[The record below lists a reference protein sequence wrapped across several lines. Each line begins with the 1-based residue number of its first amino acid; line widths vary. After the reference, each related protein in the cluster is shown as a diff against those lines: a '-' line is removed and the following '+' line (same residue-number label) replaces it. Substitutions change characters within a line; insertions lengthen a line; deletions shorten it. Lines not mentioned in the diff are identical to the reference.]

1 MLVVGLLGSPRREGN
16 TEMLLDQ
23 ALAGAAAAGAET
35 EKIIICDYDIS
46 GCIECNDCYETGTCT
61 IDDEMD
67 AIYDAIEK
75 ADRLIIASPMF
86 FMSLPA
92 QAKAVVDR
100 TQCYWALKYI
110 LKEPF
115 PRDPGA
121 PQRYGIFL
129 GVGGTSGERLFDG
142 VRQTLKYFFD
152 AIAMKPR
159 EDLYVLV
166 RGVDDKGEIGN
177 RKDSLLEAYEA
188 GRSLAQLE

>member
-23 ALAGAAAAGAET
+23 ALAGAAAAGAKT
-35 EKIIICDYDIS
+35 EKLIICDYDVS
-46 GCIECNDCYETGTCT
+46 GCIECNDCYESGTCT
-61 IDDEMD
+61 IGDEMD
-67 AIYDAIEK
+67 VIYSAIER
-75 ADRLIIASPMF
+75 ADRLILASPMF

-100 TQCYWALKYI
+100 CQCYWALKYI

-115 PRDPGA
+115 PRDPEA

-129 GVGGTSGERLFDG
+129 GVGGTSGEKLFDG
-142 VRQTLKYFFD
+142 VKKTLKYFFD
-152 AIAMKPR
+152 AISMKPR

-166 RGVDDKGEIGN
+166 RGVDDKGEISE
-177 RKDSLLEAYEA
+177 RKDYLREAYDSGTALA
-188 GRSLAQLE
+188 GLD